1 MPDAACISVI
11 QKNDKGRGR
20 GSRSLVLMT
29 LLTVGLALGSGYA
42 ADQNDP
48 EELITDVR
56 PVATDSAPQPSVER
70 VGGEARW
77 EVTERNGRFFSGPMS
92 VTTRLPVGY
101 PRPTPAGAIEIKRY
115 PVVRRATVTG
125 DGPAQSGGNRGFFPL
140 FRHISN
146 RDIPMTAPVEME
158 YPTLG
163 SGAGRAGG
171 DGWTMAFL
179 YESDADGPTGSFESG
194 VIVEDAAPIVVLSI
208 GVRGSYAIGPLR
220 ARVAELEAWLET
232 SADWVRGEGP
242 VRVLQYN
249 GPSMP
254 PGNRW
259 VEVQVPIREVTNPK
273 KPLETP
279 DGHESTRYP

>member
-1 MPDAACISVI
+1 MPGSASVQSKIREAQRRGYRAYHMVALTLLTAGLANGLSHATEPDAA
-11 QKNDKGRGR
+11 KTGMNAEN
-20 GSRSLVLMT
+20 
-29 LLTVGLALGSGYA
+29 LTS
-42 ADQNDP
+42 
-48 EELITDVR
+48 
-56 PVATDSAPQPSVER
+56 SAPATQASVER

-115 PVVRRATVTG
+115 PVVRRAMVSG

-158 YPTLG
+158 YPALG

-220 ARVAELEAWLET
+220 ARVAELEAWLEA
-232 SADWVRGEGP
+232 SAEWVRGEGP

-259 VEVQVPIREVTNPK
+259 VEVQVPIRAVTTDR
-273 KPLETP
+273 ESQHTP
-279 DGHESTRYP
+279 DAHEPTGSP